1 MKRLF
6 PISLLLMIS
15 MISCD
20 IGNGGNAGKDVAVIT
35 LHLQPY
41 NGFPQG
47 QLEKLQSDVQ
57 HCLDTLI
64 PELKFDVKLR
74 DEINLPASCYYKPRN
89 RYRADSIIRYQ
100 RTLDKNNYIMGV
112 MSQDISTTVHNV
124 EDWGVLGLSF
134 RPGKSAVVSNY
145 RVKNKSLFYKVLVHE
160 FLHNLGLPH
169 CSHDDRSC
177 YICDANKR
185 PQLEK
190 QTRLCPTCKAKLLRL
205 RK

>member
-1 MKRLF
+1 
-6 PISLLLMIS
+6 
-15 MISCD
+15 MISCN
-20 IGNGGNAGKDVAVIT
+20 IGNGNIGSAGKDVSVIT
-35 LHLQPY
+35 LYLQPY

-47 QLEKLQSDVQ
+47 QLQKLQSDVQ

-74 DEINLPASCYYKPRN
+74 NGIDLPASCYYKPRN

-100 RTLDKNNYIMGV
+100 RTLDNSNYIMGV
-112 MSQDISTTVHNV
+112 MSQDISTTVHDV
-124 EDWGVLGLSF
+124 KDWGVLGLSF

-169 CSHDDRSC
+169 CSLGDRSC
-177 YICDANKR
+177 YICDANKH

-190 QTRLCPTCKAKLLRL
+190 QTQLCPVCKAKLLRL